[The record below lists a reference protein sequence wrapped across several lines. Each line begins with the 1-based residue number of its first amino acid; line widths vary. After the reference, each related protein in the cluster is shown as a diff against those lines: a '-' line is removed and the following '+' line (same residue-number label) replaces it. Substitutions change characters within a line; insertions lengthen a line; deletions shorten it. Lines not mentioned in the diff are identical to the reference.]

1 MSAIIECVPNFSE
14 GHDISVIEAIASSIS
29 SCGCK
34 VLHTDMG
41 YDTHR
46 TVITFAGEASNVCT
60 GAFEAVKRAAS
71 LIDMRIHTG
80 AHPRQ
85 GATDVLPLVPVSG
98 ITMAEC
104 ASLARKLAERIY
116 TELGIPCYCY
126 GQAAFTPERRRL
138 EVCREG
144 EYEALAA
151 KIADPA
157 RKPDFCGDSFTLQAA
172 RSGATTVG
180 ARDFLIAV
188 NFNLDTDDV
197 AAAKSIALDVRARGR
212 MQKDSD
218 GKPVLDGSG
227 KPVFTP
233 GLLPGCKAI
242 GWYIPEYGFAQVS
255 MNITDISLT
264 PLHKAFET
272 VSTQAARRGL
282 HVTGTEIIGL
292 VPKRVLIDAGK
303 YFSDNADSQAA
314 IQVIN
319 NVRHQALAER
329 AWGGLQNSQ
338 RGAAGFGA
346 APQYY
351 KDREHGLHAKALPGV
366 HNVFYAK
373 AQPNEREL
381 MDLAV
386 EKMGLSTL
394 KPYNI
399 EERVIEYLI

>member
-1 MSAIIECVPNFSE
+1 MPAIVECVPNFSE
-14 GHDISVIEAIASSIS
+14 GHDISVIEAIANSIS

-34 VLHTDMG
+34 VLHTDIG

-46 TVITFAGEASNVCT
+46 TVITFAGEASDVCT

-80 AHPRQ
+80 THPRQ

-104 ASLARKLAERIY
+104 ASLTRELAERIY

-126 GQAAFTPERRRL
+126 GEAAFTPERRRL

-144 EYEALAA
+144 EYEALPE

-157 RKPDFCGDSFTLQAA
+157 RRPDFCGDSFTLQVAKA
-172 RSGATTVG
+172 GATTVG

-218 GKPVLDGSG
+218 GNPVLDSAG

-272 VSTQAARRGL
+272 VRTQAAIRGL

-292 VPKRVLIDAGK
+292 VPKRVLVDAGSH
-303 YFSDNADSQAA
+303 F
-314 IQVIN
+314 
-319 NVRHQALAER
+319 
-329 AWGGLQNSQ
+329 GGSCS
-338 RGAAGFGA
+338 
-346 APQYY
+346 
-351 KDREHGLHAKALPGV
+351 
-366 HNVFYAK
+366 
-373 AQPNEREL
+373 EREL
-381 MDLAV
+381 MELAV

-394 KPYNI
+394 RPYNI

>member
-1 MSAIIECVPNFSE
+1 MPAIIECVPNFSE
-14 GHDISVIEAIASSIS
+14 GHDISVIKAIADSIS
-29 SCGCK
+29 NCGCK

-46 TVITFAGEASNVCT
+46 TVITFAGEASDVCN
-60 GAFEAVKRAAS
+60 GAFEAVKRAAA

-80 AHPRQ
+80 THPRQ

-104 ASLARKLAERIY
+104 ASLARELAGRIY

-126 GQAAFTPERRRL
+126 GESAFKPERRRL

-144 EYEALAA
+144 EYEALPA

-157 RKPDFCGDSFTLQAA
+157 RRPDFCGDSFTLQAA
-172 RSGATTVG
+172 KAGATTVG

-197 AAAKSIALDVRARGR
+197 ALAKSIALDVRARGR

-218 GKPVLDGSG
+218 GNPVLDADG

-242 GWYIPEYGFAQVS
+242 GWYIPEYGFSQVS

-264 PLHKAFET
+264 PLHTAFET
-272 VSTQAARRGL
+272 VSAQAAKRGL

-292 VPKRVLIDAGK
+292 VPKRVLVDAGK
-303 YFSDNADSQAA
+303 YFSDTIDSQAS
-314 IQVIN
+314 IHDIYN
-319 NVRHQALAER
+319 GRHQALAER
-329 AWGGLQNSQ
+329 ARGGLQNSQ
-338 RGAAGFGA
+338 HGAAGFGA
-346 APQYY
+346 APQYC
-351 KDREHGLHAKALPGV
+351 KDREHGLHAKALPG
-366 HNVFYAK
+366 
-373 AQPNEREL
+373 EREL
-381 MDLAV
+381 MELAV
-386 EKMGLSTL
+386 KKMGLSTL
-394 KPYNI
+394 RPYNI
-399 EERVIEYLI
+399 EERVIEYLL